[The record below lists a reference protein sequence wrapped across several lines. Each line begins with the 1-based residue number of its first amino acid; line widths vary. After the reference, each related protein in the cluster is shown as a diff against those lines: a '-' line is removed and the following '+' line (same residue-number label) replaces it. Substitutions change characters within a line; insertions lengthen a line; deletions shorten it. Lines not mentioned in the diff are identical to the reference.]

1 MNCEFRRWS
10 SMARLRLLLD
20 LSVGDLLANQRI
32 GMTESIPEGVYLL
45 SLLADE
51 RCGGRHGKGMCASS
65 PIAPNANSNRASN
78 QIVARLF
85 TNGVNAQGA
94 KVMSMNE
101 DRFAGTAKNVGG
113 RVEQGFGRAT
123 GDVKTE
129 VEGKFKQATGA
140 AQDAYG
146 QAKDAAG
153 EAYGQAKDAVGD
165 AARSVQEQAAP
176 LEEFLRNAIEK
187 SAVYLGGCRAGH
199 RLVHRP
205 HGADKGEKVE
215 AGLLAPLSPLREA
228 ASRHGTVRRLGDP
241 AWATDRARGCGVF
254 G

>member
-1 MNCEFRRWS
+1 
-10 SMARLRLLLD
+10 
-20 LSVGDLLANQRI
+20 
-32 GMTESIPEGVYLL
+32 
-45 SLLADE
+45 
-51 RCGGRHGKGMCASS
+51 
-65 PIAPNANSNRASN
+65 
-78 QIVARLF
+78 
-85 TNGVNAQGA
+85 
-94 KVMSMNE
+94 MSMNE

-176 LEEFLRNAIEK
+176 LEEFLRNAIE
-187 SAVYLGGCRAGH
+187 SRPYTSVAVALGIGWFIGRMGGQGGIKLRQA
-199 RLVHRP
+199 
-205 HGADKGEKVE
+205 
-215 AGLLAPLSPLREA
+215 LAPLSPLR
-228 ASRHGTVRRLGDP
+228 
-241 AWATDRARGCGVF
+241 
-254 G
+254 